1 MISSASEPTRFKY
14 CSCVY
19 PWDGGEIDETRRVD
33 SAHGPVCWKVK
44 NRRDSA
50 ELTLRMYPCVGSKS
64 RRDSAELTLHVLICW
79 KVKNR
84 RDSTELTLH
93 TCSYAGIT
101 RVDESVHSIPCTGAR
116 PPARGGR
123 FVTLMGVE
131 SVAM

>member
-64 RRDSAELTLHVLICW
+64 RRDSAELTL
-79 KVKNR
+79 R
-84 RDSTELTLH
+84 MY
-93 TCSYAGIT
+93 SYVGIT
-101 RVDESVHSIPCTGAR
+101 RVDESVHSVPCTGAR